1 MGRTCKE
8 HTNKESQ
15 MGEKKHAKHMKG
27 QTGMLSNQR
36 GCPRRT
42 NVGLDW
48 VSIVPLDWSMDDTQT
63 HAWTCRQACKDAKVA
78 KKTKRV
84 AQSKQGK
91 HINITEVYLTSGYI
105 QTSPRRDR
113 CNHTSKWPQ
122 GLTST
127 SPWRAQS
134 VAKPRYREANIDIEH
149 RSKQANIDK

>member
-42 NVGLDW
+42 NVGLDR

-63 HAWTCRQACKDAKVA
+63 HA
-78 KKTKRV
+78 
-84 AQSKQGK
+84 
-91 HINITEVYLTSGYI
+91 
-105 QTSPRRDR
+105 
-113 CNHTSKWPQ
+113 
-122 GLTST
+122 
-127 SPWRAQS
+127 
-134 VAKPRYREANIDIEH
+134 
-149 RSKQANIDK
+149 